1 MQALNLHIPQYI
13 CRVTFLFCF
22 FKTRSGYVA
31 QAGLELRVLLPQP
44 PECWDYSAHQTQ
56 HTGWFCVCLCVC

>member
-22 FKTRSGYVA
+22 FKTRSGWPRTQGPSASASWVL
-31 QAGLELRVLLPQP
+31 GLLSTPNPAHRVI
-44 PECWDYSAHQTQ
+44 
-56 HTGWFCVCLCVC
+56 LCVFVCVLIV